1 MSNFLPSSW
10 LYPNTTEAAVK
21 QQFIGCHL
29 KDINPPAA
37 VIDAAVVRRNCGTML
52 EAVKHLDIGFR
63 AHVKTHKVGRSKG
76 VFDRKDLNELEANGA
91 TRPHK
96 SPSFKSVT
104 RSKMLLIHIS
114 KMLYGMPP
122 PPSSLQRLGALAKQ
136 LGPESLSVL
145 LDHPDTIDH
154 LRQVSS
160 SVWSKPIHLFIKV
173 DTGYHRAGAEPQ
185 SSRMKAIIEKL
196 ESNKDHFLLQG
207 FYSHMGHSYGFSSP
221 AEALDGLVAEITGAA
236 EAAAMAGG
244 KDVASKRLIITVGAT
259 PTATAAQNILAGG
272 TDARAQMVKRVIQQM
287 KEDYEIELHAGV
299 YPILDLQQLATRA
312 RPSTQEEVS
321 TYLSTASLGL
331 RILVEV
337 SSVYDD
343 REKPQA
349 LIAAGTLALG
359 REPCKSYPGWGVVTS
374 WQDNSSSP
382 ASGPVYGE
390 EDRTGWIVGKI
401 SQEHGILTWEGQEQS
416 MRRLK
421 IGDKLMLW
429 PNHACVAG
437 SGFGWYL
444 IVDSESED
452 PDVVQDVWV
461 RWRGW

>member
-63 AHVKTHKVGRSKG
+63 AHVKTHKTTQITQLQVGDTKQVNLVVSTVAEAEQLLPFLLESKG
-76 VFDRKDLNELEANGA
+76 RG
-91 TRPHK
+91 
-96 SPSFKSVT
+96 KSV
-104 RSKMLLIHIS
+104 S
-114 KMLYGMPP
+114 MLYGMPP

-160 SVWSKPIHLFIKV
+160 SVWSKPIHSFIKV